1 MHIASAAL
9 KLLRHKMSAAHFS
22 RVALMLNK
30 DAPKRLSRNIQAV
43 CAHLQML
50 YSNCQHTD
58 YTRDTQILHGPNP
71 DIAAAH
77 ARQDRCDMLHHG
89 ERLTPIKS
97 KESCL
102 LELSARPS
110 RSVLAP
116 GALGLLPCGPA
127 PLRKSDR
134 PELPADCI

>member
-1 MHIASAAL
+1 
-9 KLLRHKMSAAHFS
+9 
-22 RVALMLNK
+22 MLNK
-30 DAPKRLSRNIQAV
+30 NAPRRLLSEIQ
-43 CAHLQML
+43 AHLQML
-50 YSNCQHTD
+50 CFCCQHTD
-58 YTRDTQILHGPNP
+58 YTNDTQILHRLNP
-71 DIAAAH
+71 DVAATH
-77 ARQDRCDMLHHG
+77 ARQDRCDMLHYG
-89 ERLTPIKS
+89 KRLTPMKS

-134 PELPADCI
+134 PEMPADCIWLPGRMHVSLNMQL

>member
-1 MHIASAAL
+1 
-9 KLLRHKMSAAHFS
+9 
-22 RVALMLNK
+22 MLHQ
-30 DAPKRLSRNIQAV
+30 DAPRRLSHKSL
-43 CAHLQML
+43 AHLQML
-50 YSNCQHTD
+50 CFCCQDTDHTN
-58 YTRDTQILHGPNP
+58 DTQILLRP
-71 DIAAAH
+71 DPDVAATH
-77 ARQDRCDMLHHG
+77 ARQDRCDMLHYG
-89 ERLTPIKS
+89 KGLTPMKS